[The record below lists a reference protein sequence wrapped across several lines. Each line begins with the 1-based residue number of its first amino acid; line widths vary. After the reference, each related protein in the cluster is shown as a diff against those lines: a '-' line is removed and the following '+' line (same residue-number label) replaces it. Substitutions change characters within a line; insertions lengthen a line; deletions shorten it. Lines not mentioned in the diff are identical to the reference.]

1 MEKVYAVVVN
11 FEGFCDMEY
20 VDKMFG
26 SVDSATEYV
35 ESMKLEN
42 PDSEYRI
49 DEWEVE

>member
-1 MEKVYAVVVN
+1 MDKVYAVM
-11 FEGFCDMEY
+11 FLYEGFDDMEY
-20 VDKMFG
+20 VDKVFG
-26 SVDSATEYV
+26 SMDSATVYV